1 MVNVAAVQQWSY
13 RCTWEV
19 LSKKEASESNSC
31 FLTLS
36 KTATHSCGVHWT
48 TYTSTIL
55 SLCYIHWQR
64 KYQFNTAGF
73 SKVQS
78 CFYTQ
83 IYIRAFSVPF
93 FNVFSFSESHFFS
106 VLCIFN
112 NGRIKF
118 HVGRV
123 ILLENSKGDL
133 CITEYTTNCN
143 SGNMSR
149 GYCGFRSILCLGH
162 SLEYISRELKLLW
175 IA

>member
-1 MVNVAAVQQWSY
+1 MVNVAAAQQWSY

-48 TYTSTIL
+48 TYSSTIL

-64 KYQFNTAGF
+64 KYKFNTAGF

-83 IYIRAFSVPF
+83 IYIRAFPVPF
-93 FNVFSFSESHFFS
+93 LMFFHSLKVTSFLFCAFSTMAGLSFMSDESYCS
-106 VLCIFN
+106 Q
-112 NGRIKF
+112 
-118 HVGRV
+118 
-123 ILLENSKGDL
+123 NSKGDL
-133 CITEYTTNCN
+133 CITEFTTDCN

-149 GYCGFRSILCLGH
+149 GYCCFSSILCLGH
-162 SLEYISRELKLLW
+162 SLE
-175 IA
+175 